1 MKITTIAFDAD
12 DTLWENE
19 VYYRRMRARFV
30 DLLAPYVDPQT
41 AGRRLDALEIDNVH
55 WYGYGIK
62 SFTLSMIETA
72 LELSDGKIGGE
83 VIRAIL
89 GFGREMHAHPVEVFD
104 GVEPVL
110 AELKQGYTLAL
121 VTKGDLLE
129 QGRKVQRSG
138 LARYFDRVE
147 IVHEKNAQGYRELM
161 ERHRIP
167 PAAFLM
173 VGNSLRSDILP
184 VIEIGA
190 QAVYVPYEHTWSLE
204 SAEIDPHQHHFY
216 EIETLRQLPSL
227 LAELERRRSTD

>member
-1 MKITTIAFDAD
+1 MKFQIIAFDAD

-30 DLLAPYVDPQT
+30 ELLSPHADPVL
-41 AGRRLDALEIDNVH
+41 AGRRLDALEMDNVH

-72 LELSDGKIGGE
+72 LELTSGQSPGS
-83 VIRAIL
+83 VVRSIL
-89 GFGREMHAHPVEVFD
+89 GFGREMLSHPVELFE
-104 GVEPVL
+104 GVEQVL
-110 AELKQGYTLAL
+110 AELKPFYTLAL

-138 LARYFDRVE
+138 LASYFDRVE
-147 IVHEKNAQGYRELM
+147 IVHEKTPQGYREML
-161 ERHRIP
+161 ERHQIP

-173 VGNSLRSDILP
+173 VGNSLKSDILP

-190 QAVYVPYEHTWSLE
+190 QAVYVPYEHTWVLEAAQVDAEVHQFHEIASL
-204 SAEIDPHQHHFY
+204 Q
-216 EIETLRQLPSL
+216 QLPAL
-227 LAELERRRSTD
+227 LKSIDNRS